1 MSNTPSLLPCPFCG
15 KTHSLIVG
23 AASEAWDVDEHGPY
37 PHTESYAVFCDASTD
52 GRRGGCGGA
61 GGYRLTKDEAIEVWN
76 RRTPQPVVREP
87 LTCEWTHNEDDG
99 FWDTG
104 CGQSWRFDDGGPKE
118 NHMNFCHSCGKP
130 LSIKGDQHGTDN

>member
-1 MSNTPSLLPCPFCG
+1 MSNTPILLPCPFCG

-23 AASEAWDVDEHGPY
+23 AASEAWDADEHGPY

-61 GGYRLTKDEAIEVWN
+61 GGYRLTKDEAIEAWN

-87 LTCEWTHNEDDG
+87 LTDEQIDDLIAAKHFREGYELTASDKVCINWYRLGLRDGERIHNI
-99 FWDTG
+99 T
-104 CGQSWRFDDGGPKE
+104 QKGGSNAE
-118 NHMNFCHSCGKP
+118 
-130 LSIKGDQHGTDN
+130 

>member
-15 KTHSLIVG
+15 KTHSPIVG
-23 AASEAWDVDEHGPY
+23 AASEVWNADEHGPY
-37 PHTESYAVFCDASTD
+37 PHTEFYAVFCDASTD

-87 LTCEWTHNEDDG
+87 LTDEQIARIARSVLEAPVTDG
-99 FWDTG
+99 VAPAWELAVGVARAIERAHGIT
-104 CGQSWRFDDGGPKE
+104 QKGGSNAE
-118 NHMNFCHSCGKP
+118 
-130 LSIKGDQHGTDN
+130 

>member
-23 AASEAWDVDEHGPY
+23 AASEAWDADEHGPY

-76 RRTPQPVVREP
+76 NRTP
-87 LTCEWTHNEDDG
+87 
-99 FWDTG
+99 G
-104 CGQSWRFDDGGPKE
+104 CGDVLKLCPAMPTDAELLAHIKE
-118 NHMNFCHSCGKP
+118 AVPGLTRVNTALMVAKAVLEKFGSMRVAGEVK
-130 LSIKGDQHGTDN
+130 